1 MLNILPMKASQDD
14 SLKTDSAA
22 SATGVM
28 AQSKDGVNVK
38 NQCAAVLHRALRLLG
53 QNRIIAKHNF

>member
-28 AQSKDGVNVK
+28 AQSKDGVICFIVTA
-38 NQCAAVLHRALRLLG
+38 NQSGALFF
-53 QNRIIAKHNF
+53 IIANKPDIIYGLK